1 MDDLSDDFMKFHD
14 EIICENAQL
23 KAKIE
28 ALENLVKSS
37 IFLLFDTSNY
47 NQLMKEYVLKQA
59 SDFDSISRRKQV
71 YDSRFSTDIK
81 REYQFN
87 LNQLL
92 EELK

>member
-1 MDDLSDDFMKFHD
+1 MDDLSDDFIKFHD

-23 KAKIE
+23 KAKVE

-37 IFLLFDTSNY
+37 IFLLFDSSNY
-47 NQLMKEYVLKQA
+47 NQLMKEYVIKQA
-59 SDFDSISRRKQV
+59 NDFDNLSRRKQV
-71 YDSRFSTDIK
+71 YDTRFSGDIK
-81 REYQFN
+81 REYQFK

>member
-28 ALENLVKSS
+28 ALENLIKSS
-37 IFLLFDTSNY
+37 IFLLFDSPNY
-47 NQLMKEYVLKQA
+47 NQLMKEYVINQA
-59 SDFDSISRRKQV
+59 SNFEDLSRRKQV
-71 YDSRFSTDIK
+71 YNSRFSTDI
-81 REYQFN
+81 RRDYQFE

>member
-1 MDDLSDDFMKFHD
+1 MDDLSDDFIKFHD

-37 IFLLFDTSNY
+37 IFLLFDTPNY
-47 NQLMKEYVLKQA
+47 NQLIKEYVSKQA
-59 SDFDSISRRKQV
+59 SHFDDISRQKQV
-71 YDSRFSTDIK
+71 YDILFSTGIK
-81 REYQFN
+81 RDYQFK